1 MNSATTS
8 LTNAD
13 AARTS
18 TRTRALLGATSGL
31 LAAAV
36 AVGVGELVAAL
47 TEPATSPLVVVGGT
61 FIDLTPEWL
70 KSFAIAT
77 FGDQDKLALLG
88 GIVATL
94 AIVAAGLGALAT
106 RDLRLGI
113 AGIVLFGGVGSA
125 AALTRP
131 GATPA
136 DVLPTLLGTAAALV
150 ALVLLIRAIVPGA
163 AMTVESQRADP
174 VDPGVIRLASGEP
187 ATRRSFLALSA
198 GTLAIAAGSMA
209 AARLVTGRPSS
220 GASIALPRPVSPVG
234 AIPSGAELGID
245 GLSPYLTPTDRFY
258 RVDTALVIPSVDVN
272 GWRLRIRGLVDRP
285 MELTYA
291 ELLARPLVERVI
303 TLTCVSNQV
312 GGKYA
317 GTATWLGVPLRDLL
331 AEAGVQPGAD
341 QIVSR
346 SVDGMSIGTPTTVAM
361 DGRDAMI
368 AVGMNGVPLPPV
380 HGFPARMLV
389 PGLYGYVSAT
399 KWLTEIE
406 LTTFDAFDPYW
417 VARGWAPEA
426 PIKTMSRI
434 DTPKPLSTVA
444 AGRIAIA
451 GVAWAQH
458 RGVERVEVR
467 IDGGA
472 WQEARLAAVDTI
484 DTWRQWVLAWDAT
497 PGRHLLEVRATDATG
512 ATQLEERAEPFPDG
526 ATGWHSIVMTVA

>member
-1 MNSATTS
+1 M
-8 LTNAD
+8 
-13 AARTS
+13 S

-36 AVGVGELVAAL
+36 AVGIGELVAAV
-47 TEPATSPLVVVGGT
+47 TDPATSPLVAVGGT

-70 KSFAIAT
+70 KSFAITT
-77 FGDQDKLALLG
+77 FGDQDKVALLG

-94 AIVAAGLGALAT
+94 AIVAAALGVLAT

-113 AGIVLFGGVGSA
+113 AGIVAFGVIGGA
-125 AALTRP
+125 AAMTRP
-131 GATPA
+131 GATA
-136 DVLPTLLGTAAALV
+136 VDALPTLLGTAAALLV
-150 ALVLLIRAIVPGA
+150 LVLLIRALAPSPGA
-163 AMTVESQRADP
+163 AEPRDSRTDP
-174 VDPGVIRLASGEP
+174 ATIRLAAGLP
-187 ATRRSFLALSA
+187 ASRRSFLALSA
-198 GTLAIAAGSMA
+198 GTFAIAAGSMV
-209 AARLVTGRPSS
+209 AARLVTGRSS
-220 GASIALPRPVSPVG
+220 PGTSIGLPRPVSPAG
-234 AIPSGAELGID
+234 AIPAGAELGID
-245 GLSPYLTPTDRFY
+245 GLTPYVTPTDRFY
-258 RVDTALVIPSVDVN
+258 RVDTALVIPSVDATS
-272 GWRLRIRGLVDRP
+272 WRLRIGGMVDRP
-285 MELTYA
+285 MELDYA
-291 ELLARPLVERVI
+291 TLLARPLVERVI

-312 GGKYA
+312 GGRYA

-331 AEAGVQPGAD
+331 DEAGVQAGAD

-346 SVDGMSIGTPTTVAM
+346 SVDGMSIGTPTSVAM

-368 AVGMNGVPLPPV
+368 AVGMNGAPLPAV

-451 GVAWAQH
+451 GVAWAQQ
-458 RGVERVEVR
+458 RGIDGVEVR
-467 IDGGA
+467 VDGGP
-472 WQEARLAAVDTI
+472 WQAARLAAVDTI
-484 DTWRQWVLAWDAT
+484 DTWRQWVLEWDAT

-512 ATQLEERAEPFPDG
+512 ATQPEARAEPFPDG
-526 ATGWHSIVMTVA
+526 ATGWHSIVMTVT

>member
-1 MNSATTS
+1 MTPQQHHRPSRTTI
-8 LTNAD
+8 A
-13 AARTS
+13 
-18 TRTRALLGATSGL
+18 LGALSGL

-47 TEPATSPLVVVGGT
+47 TDPATSSLVVVGGT

-77 FGDQDKLALLG
+77 FGDQDKIALLA

-94 AIVAAGLGALAT
+94 AIVAAALGVLAA
-106 RDLRLGI
+106 RDLRLGVM
-113 AGIVLFGGVGSA
+113 GIVAFGVVGSV

-131 GATPA
+131 GATLI
-136 DVLPTLLGTAAALV
+136 DLLPTLMGTACALV
-150 ALVLLIRAIVPGA
+150 ALVLLIRTLVQPASPASPVPDLGA
-163 AMTVESQRADP
+163 GT
-174 VDPGVIRLASGEP
+174 DPGVIRLATGEP
-187 ATRRSFLALSA
+187 ASRRSFLALSA
-198 GTLAIAAGSMA
+198 GTFGVAAGSMVVA
-209 AARLVTGRPSS
+209 QVLSGRPTQA
-220 GASIALPRPVSPVG
+220 ASIALPAPSSPAG
-234 AIPSGAELGID
+234 AIPAGADLALD
-245 GLSPYLTPTDRFY
+245 GLSPYITPTDRFY
-258 RVDTALVIPSVDVN
+258 RVDTALVIPSVDVAS
-272 GWRLRIRGLVDRP
+272 WRLRIGGMVDRP
-285 MELTYA
+285 MELDYA
-291 ELLARPLVERVI
+291 ALLARPLAERVI

-331 AEAGVQPGAD
+331 AEAGVQAGAD

-368 AVGMNGVPLPPV
+368 AVGMNGAPLPAV
-380 HGFPARMLV
+380 NGFPARMLV

-417 VARGWAPEA
+417 VTRGWAPEA

-434 DTPKPLSTVA
+434 DTPRPLSTLP
-444 AGRIAIA
+444 AGRLAIA

-458 RGVERVEVR
+458 RGIDGVEVR
-467 IDGGA
+467 VDGGP

-484 DTWRQWVLAWDAT
+484 DTWRQWVLEWDAT

-512 ATQLEERAEPFPDG
+512 ATQPEQRAEPFPDG
-526 ATGWHSIVMTVA
+526 ATGWNSVVMTVA